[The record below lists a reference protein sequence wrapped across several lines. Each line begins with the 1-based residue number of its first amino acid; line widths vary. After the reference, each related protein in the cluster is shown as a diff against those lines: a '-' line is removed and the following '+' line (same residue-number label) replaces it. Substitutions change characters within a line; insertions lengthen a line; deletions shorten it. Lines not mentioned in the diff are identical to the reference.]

1 MLSKL
6 VDYLKSPSD
15 NDPAFIRL
23 VQNLLVLTLL
33 ATIAAIFSSSG
44 ILTNNPNMLILVTL
58 TITALLEAVSLFSVT
73 YRKNVQMGKYI
84 VPGALVIAVT
94 VIAINGNGMHDLSI
108 VAYPVIIIL
117 AFLLQGDKAMALTI
131 PLVSAAFIILA
142 ASDILG
148 YTQSPISD
156 RTGVD
161 DVALA
166 LTITLAAGVSLRLL
180 VNRLND
186 SLRQAKE
193 NEIAQQKVNQE
204 LRDLQATLEQRIQER
219 TAELAASA
227 RQIEK
232 RARQLESIAEIS
244 QSIAQIQSAEALLPQ
259 IAHIISKTLNYYHVG
274 IFLLDEN
281 HEYAVLQ
288 AANSEGGQ
296 RMLARQHKLRVESS
310 SLVGYAAI
318 QKQARIALDVG
329 DDAVFFNNPDL
340 PNTRSE
346 IALPMLIGDQVI
358 GVLDVQSTEPN
369 AFAPEDIQTLSALAN
384 QVAVAIENARLLSES
399 RAAAST
405 AENIYRQFVA
415 QGWQK
420 TVRTT
425 QAGYR
430 LSEKGI
436 DPLSQPLNTSE
447 VKQAAQQGDL
457 VIAEEKKR
465 AVLAV
470 PIKVRDQVIGVL
482 NIRSQKPG
490 YRWDEEEL
498 TLVRALADRVAL
510 ALENARLLADAQR
523 RAAKER
529 VIGEISDKISS
540 AGNIE
545 SILQVALKE
554 LSTTINAAK
563 LSIELEAPKTNLP
576 DQD

>member
-44 ILTNNPNMLILVTL
+44 ILTNNPNMLILSTL
-58 TITALLEAVSLFSVT
+58 AIIVFLEAVSLFSVA
-73 YRKNVQMGKYI
+73 YHKNVQMSKYI

-94 VIAINGNGMHDLSI
+94 VIASKSNGIHDTSVI
-108 VAYPVIIIL
+108 AYPVIIIL

-131 PLVSAAFIILA
+131 PLVSAAFVILA
-142 ASDILG
+142 ASDMLG
-148 YTQSPISD
+148 LTNSPMSE
-156 RTGVD
+156 RTGID
-161 DVALA
+161 DIVLSI
-166 LTITLAAGVSLRLL
+166 TFTLAAGTSLRLL
-180 VNRLND
+180 VNRLNE

-193 NEIAQQKVNQE
+193 NEMAQLKANQE
-204 LRDLQATLEQRIQER
+204 LRDLQATLEQRIEER
-219 TAELAASA
+219 TAELTTSA

-232 RARQLESIAEIS
+232 RARQLESITKIS
-244 QSIAQIQSAEALLPQ
+244 QSIAQIPSTEALLPQ
-259 IAHIISKTLNYYHVG
+259 IARIISETLNYYHVG

-281 HEYAVLQ
+281 REYAVLQ

-340 PNTRSE
+340 PNTHSE

-358 GVLDVQSTEPN
+358 GVLDVQSNEPD
-369 AFAPEDIQTLSALAN
+369 AFAAEDIQTLSILAN
-384 QVAVAIENARLLSES
+384 QVAIAIENARLLNES

-420 TVRTT
+420 TIRTT

-470 PIKVRDQVIGVL
+470 PIKVRNQVIGVL

-498 TLVRALADRVAL
+498 TLVRALSDRVAL

-554 LSTTINAAK
+554 LSNTINAAK
-563 LSIELEAPKTNLP
+563 LSIELETPETNLP